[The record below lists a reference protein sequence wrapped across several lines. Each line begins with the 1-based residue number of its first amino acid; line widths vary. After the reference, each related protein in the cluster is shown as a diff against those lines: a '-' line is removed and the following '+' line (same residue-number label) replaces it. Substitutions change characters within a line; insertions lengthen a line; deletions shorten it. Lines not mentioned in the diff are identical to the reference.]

1 MGRKANQELPLETA
15 QFVVSNAGEQAVIT
29 ERKKGFLRDIHVRK
43 IQTQRQNG
51 PSMPDGRAELT
62 ALSARL
68 RARLDEASLAT
79 DKWDVTPIELD
90 TAYNPDE
97 DGFPKDDDLWHD
109 YNMEATEPLT
119 QNQISSSLLHSA
131 NRLLRSLTDDQLSE
145 AFRAMQLFHS
155 SELAGPI
162 NEAAILGVRAKAGR
176 TRGPEVKKAR
186 AVRLGEIIRHT
197 AEELWSEKPALK
209 NKRDRTA
216 NEIFTIVDD
225 ALKKEGLRA
234 ITVKT
239 IYNYLLDMMKQDT

>member
-1 MGRKANQELPLETA
+1 MGRKVKQELPIETA
-15 QFVVSNAGEQAVIT
+15 KSVVSNAGEQAVIT

-62 ALSARL
+62 KLSARL
-68 RARLDEASLAT
+68 RARLDHANLAT

-155 SELAGPI
+155 SELAGPL
-162 NEAAILGVRAKAGR
+162 NEAAILGVRAKVGR
-176 TRGPEVKKAR
+176 TKGPEAKKAR
-186 AVRLGEIIRHT
+186 AVQKLEIVRLA
-197 AEELWSEKPALK
+197 AEKLWSEKPALV
-209 NKRDRTA
+209 NKRNRTA
-216 NEIFTIVDD
+216 NAIFNAVDD
-225 ALKKEGLRA
+225 ELKEKGLRA
-234 ITVKT
+234 ITVQT
-239 IYNYLLDMMKQDT
+239 IYNYLLDMSKRET